1 MKKEVISIVMAGILA
16 VGACGCKKSE
26 EKDRAGSGKL
36 PSAESQEMEEASGDK
51 GNEGV
56 SVDLPS
62 GDEDT
67 DDATA
72 PGKEKTDATT
82 DKADPTSDPA
92 VGEKAEL
99 SADRLVFTY
108 EQSNH
113 AWGSQQV
120 TYLFFGDGRIY
131 LCSNDAF
138 AYAFGGPITTMSDEL
153 QAKIDL
159 LLRLEPAATVD
170 PKAVYD
176 LYYFA
181 DQVDPNAN
189 VEKEHVMYDY
199 GQKTLYYWA
208 EDGSKVICK
217 SEGDNNYIIDDP
229 NISQVET
236 LWTTVLMKMK
246 AGTDYQKMS
255 VYGSS
260 DLPMTTIQCGY
271 FELPEGSSGNYIFKN
286 YDDLKTFA
294 EKNGIRL
301 TGMDLFEKEE
311 NREKPLFVQFDLF
324 NTLGHERSY
333 DAAVIKDGTFYFLPS
348 EKCKDPS
355 VGDAVGQA
363 LDGFMTVCAFGD
375 QNNLSKNQYKTLGG
389 ELWEVYDPAGA

>member
-1 MKKEVISIVMAGILA
+1 
-16 VGACGCKKSE
+16 
-26 EKDRAGSGKL
+26 
-36 PSAESQEMEEASGDK
+36 
-51 GNEGV
+51 
-56 SVDLPS
+56 
-62 GDEDT
+62 
-67 DDATA
+67 
-72 PGKEKTDATT
+72 
-82 DKADPTSDPA
+82 
-92 VGEKAEL
+92 
-99 SADRLVFTY
+99 
-108 EQSNH
+108 
-113 AWGSQQV
+113 
-120 TYLFFGDGRIY
+120 
-131 LCSNDAF
+131 
-138 AYAFGGPITTMSDEL
+138 
-153 QAKIDL
+153 
-159 LLRLEPAATVD
+159 
-170 PKAVYD
+170 
-176 LYYFA
+176 
-181 DQVDPNAN
+181 
-189 VEKEHVMYDY
+189 MYDY

-236 LWTTVLMKMK
+236 LWTTVLMKMH

-311 NREKPLFVQFDLF
+311 NRGKPLFVQFDLF

-348 EKCKDPS
+348 ENCKDPS
-355 VGDAVGQA
+355 AGDAVVQA

-389 ELWEVYDPAGA
+389 ELWEVYDPARA

>member
-72 PGKEKTDATT
+72 PGKENTDATT
-82 DKADPTSDPA
+82 DKA
-92 VGEKAEL
+92 EL
-99 SADRLVFTY
+99 PADRLVFTY